1 MRMQRKTELL
11 KKWRRRNKTVADL
24 TEKFNKVVSW
34 AF

>member
-11 KKWRRRNKTVADL
+11 NKWRRRNKTVVDL
-24 TEKFNKVVSW
+24 TEKLNKVVSW